1 MRGRRL
7 KIQASMRT
15 PQLNLAVAHREFR
28 DLGIQGVRRLCR
40 KTHVVYDIKHV
51 FRAADVDGRL

>member
-1 MRGRRL
+1 
-7 KIQASMRT
+7 MRT